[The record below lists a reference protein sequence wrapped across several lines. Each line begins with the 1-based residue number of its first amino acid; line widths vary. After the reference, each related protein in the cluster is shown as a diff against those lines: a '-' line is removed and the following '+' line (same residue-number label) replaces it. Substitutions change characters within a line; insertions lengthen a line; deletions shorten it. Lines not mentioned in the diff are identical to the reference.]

1 MTFVELILAVLM
13 TTALLFLLIGWMS
26 NLRRT
31 AKVELARTVLA
42 HLDIALARYH
52 RAHDQFPPVE
62 RSDTT
67 QAAVVQLLNNE
78 RTRPIIESLPESV
91 RRGPGG
97 RNLVD
102 PWGTPLRYLSESDNS
117 EYVKANEGRPIFVS
131 AGPDRDFGDHD
142 RACIGD
148 NLRSDDPDR
157 EGFRPL
163 LSLRETAVEK

>member
-1 MTFVELILAVLM
+1 MTFVELILAVLV
-13 TTALLFLLIGWMS
+13 TTALLFLMIGWMS
-26 NLRRT
+26 NLRQT
-31 AKVELARTVLA
+31 AKTDLARTMLA

-52 RAHDQFPPVE
+52 RANDQFPPVKG
-62 RSDTT
+62 SDST
-67 QAAVVQLLNNE
+67 QSAVVQLLNHE
-78 RTRPIIESLPESV
+78 RTRPVIESLPASV

-102 PWGTPLRYLSESDNS
+102 PWGTPLRYFSESEDS
-117 EYVKANEGRPIFVS
+117 PFVKANEGRPVFIS

-142 RACIGD
+142 AACIGD

-163 LSLRETAVEK
+163 LTLREAAGEK